1 MTKTIIISGSSDI
14 GKSIIKKYSHHKI
27 IATFNHSNIF
37 SNSKNVKKCKLDINN
52 LNDIE
57 KFILKENLK
66 GWNNLILLPATQN
79 PIGNV
84 EEVNPKQWVSSINVN
99 FTHQIYL
106 LLNLLKIRSKSNS
119 TVVFWAGAGTNNA
132 PKYYSAYIISKI
144 ALIKAAEIFNE
155 EIKDT
160 KFLIIG
166 PGWVKT
172 KIHLETLNS
181 KKLAHENYE
190 TTKFHFRKNIFNSMK
205 KVINCL
211 DTLIKM
217 NKNIIG
223 GRNISVQFDKWESDF
238 FKETLNSDSNIYK
251 LRRDFNDF
259 SELDKNFILDDLLNF
274 FHKNPQLQSH
284 SSLIFKTFQKILKI
298 KINKKFFKKPI
309 SLLGFNITFPYVSMG
324 NICSSHLFGID
335 ELFLFRFYASK
346 KKKYF
351 KVCDIGANIGL
362 HSLILSKL
370 NFIVDSFEPDPKH
383 VRIAKNIFKRNNVEV
398 NIINS
403 AVSNF
408 SGKVSFTRILGNTTG
423 SFIGKHK
430 VPYGKLKKFKV
441 PVISAKSIVGKY
453 DLYKIDAEGSE
464 IEILS
469 CFSKKH
475 LVKSDFVMEISTK
488 KNKKKFWKRFSKLKI
503 NIYSQKNSWKK
514 VLKLS
519 DLPSSHKEGSIIIS
533 QKKDWWNL
541 Q

>member
-1 MTKTIIISGSSDI
+1 MIKTIIISGSSDI

-27 IATFNHSNIF
+27 IATFNRSKIF
-37 SNSKNVKKCKLDINN
+37 SNSKNIKKYKLDINN
-52 LNDIE
+52 LDDI
-57 KFILKENLK
+57 KNFVLRKDLK
-66 GWNNLILLPATQN
+66 GWNNLIILPATQN
-79 PIGNV
+79 PIGNP
-84 EEVNPKQWVSSINVN
+84 EEINPEDWISSININ

-106 LLNLLKIRSKSNS
+106 LLSVLKLRSKLKS

-144 ALIKAAEIFNE
+144 ALIKSTEIFNE

-172 KIHLETLNS
+172 KIHLETLNN

-190 TTKFHFRKNIFNSMK
+190 TTKFHFKKNIFNSMK
-205 KVINCL
+205 KVVNCL
-211 DTLIKM
+211 DTLLKM
-217 NKNIIG
+217 DKNIIG
-223 GRNISVQFDKWESDF
+223 GRNISVQFDKWGSDF
-238 FKETLNSDSNIYK
+238 FADTLNSDSNIYK

-259 SELDKNFILDDLLNF
+259 SKLDKDFMLDDLLNF

-284 SSLIFKTFQKILKI
+284 NSLIFRTFEKILKI

-309 SLLGFNITFPYVSMG
+309 SFLGFNIVFPYVSMG
-324 NICSSHLFGID
+324 NINSTHLFGID
-335 ELFLFRFYASK
+335 ELFLFKFYASK
-346 KKKYF
+346 KKIYN

-370 NFIVDSFEPDPKH
+370 NFIVDSFEPDPNH
-383 VRIAKNIFKRNNVEV
+383 VKIAKNIFQKNNAKV

-408 SGKVSFTRILGNTTG
+408 SGKASFTRILGNTTG

-430 VPYGKLKKFKV
+430 TPYGKLKIFKV
-441 PVISAKSIVGKY
+441 PVISAKTIVGKY

-475 LVKSDFVMEISTK
+475 LINSDFVMEISTK
-488 KNKKKFWKRFSKLKI
+488 KNQEKFWQRFSKLKI

-533 QKKDWWNL
+533 QKKDWWNW